1 MTKIIV
7 DEKKRVVTAIIRNA
21 HHTVVGHAYCRKGDE
36 FSYEKGR
43 DLALARAKANMNR
56 ANINYYKKMM
66 NAHLGQAE
74 AFRLMMVS
82 AQAKQVIFDDAKK
95 QVYDCLSGTQQMN
108 SVKKESIPTPV
119 AHQVHVV
126 QGDNVIDAL
135 LGTLAAV
142 EDSRRLVRDVREGV
156 QELAR
161 KTHERKNKKNR
172 HYDEKIDRVRSE
184 VKGRNRGAHR
194 HR

>member
-21 HHTVVGHAYCRKGDE
+21 HHTVVGNADCRNGDE

-82 AQAKQVIFDDAKK
+82 AQAKQVVFDDVKK
-95 QVYDCLSGTQQMN
+95 QVYDRLSCTHQSN
-108 SVKKESIPTPV
+108 HAKKKTDPAPV

-135 LGTLAAV
+135 LGTLTAI
-142 EDSRRLVRDVREGV
+142 EDTRRLTRDMSEGV

-161 KTHERKNKKNR
+161 KTRDGNKKNR
-172 HYDEKIDRVRSE
+172 RCGEMVGQSRAE
-184 VKGRNRGAHR
+184 VKGRKRNGHR

>member
-21 HHTVVGHAYCRKGDE
+21 HHTVVGHAYCRNGDE

-43 DLALARAKANMNR
+43 DLAFARAKANMNR

-82 AQAKQVIFDDAKK
+82 AQAKQVVFDDVKK
-95 QVYDCLSGTQQMN
+95 QVYDRLSGTHQSN
-108 SVKKESIPTPV
+108 HAKKKTDPAPV

-135 LGTLAAV
+135 LGTLTV
-142 EDSRRLVRDVREGV
+142 IEDTRRLTRDMSEGV

-161 KTHERKNKKNR
+161 KTRDGNKKNR
-172 HYDEKIDRVRSE
+172 RCGEMVGQSRAE
-184 VKGRNRGAHR
+184 VKGRKRNGHR

>member
-21 HHTVVGHAYCRKGDE
+21 HHTVVGHAYCRKNDE

-74 AFRLMMVS
+74 SFRLMMVG
-82 AQAKQVIFDDAKK
+82 AQAKQVVFDDVKK
-95 QVYDCLSGTQQMN
+95 QVYDRLSGTHQSN
-108 SVKKESIPTPV
+108 RVEKKTDSTPV

-126 QGDNVIDAL
+126 QGDNGIDAL
-135 LGTLAAV
+135 LGTLTAI
-142 EDSRRLVRDVREGV
+142 EDTRRLTRDVRGGV
-156 QELAR
+156 QELIR
-161 KTHERKNKKNR
+161 KTCGGKNKKNC
-172 HYDEKIDRVRSE
+172 HHDENVGRVRSE

>member
-21 HHTVVGHAYCRKGDE
+21 HHTVVGHAYCRKSDE

-74 AFRLMMVS
+74 SFRLMMVG
-82 AQAKQVIFDDAKK
+82 AQAKQVVFDDVKN
-95 QVYDCLSGTQQMN
+95 QVYDRLSGTHQSN
-108 SVKKESIPTPV
+108 RVEKKTDSAPV

-135 LGTLAAV
+135 LGTLTAI
-142 EDSRRLVRDVREGV
+142 EDTRRLTRDVSEGV
-156 QELAR
+156 QKLAR
-161 KTHERKNKKNR
+161 KTREGKNKKHWR
-172 HYDEKIDRVRSE
+172 CDENVGRVRSD
-184 VKGRNRGAHR
+184 VKGPNRGAHR

>member
-7 DEKKRVVTAIIRNA
+7 DEKKRVVTVILRNA

-43 DLALARAKANMNR
+43 ELALARAKANMNR

-74 AFRLMMVS
+74 SFRLMMVG
-82 AQAKQVIFDDAKK
+82 AQAKQVVFDDAKK
-95 QVYDCLSGTQQMN
+95 QVYERLSGTHQRN
-108 SVKKESIPTPV
+108 RVEKKIDPTSV

-135 LGTLAAV
+135 LGTLTAI
-142 EDSRRLVRDVREGV
+142 EDTRRLTRDVRGGV
-156 QELAR
+156 QELVR
-161 KTHERKNKKNR
+161 KTRGGKNKKNC
-172 HYDEKIDRVRSE
+172 HYDENVGRVRSE

>member
-43 DLALARAKANMNR
+43 DLALARANMNR

-82 AQAKQVIFDDAKK
+82 AQAKQVVFDDVKK
-95 QVYDCLSGTQQMN
+95 QVYDRLSGTHQSN
-108 SVKKESIPTPV
+108 RAEKKTDPAPV

-135 LGTLAAV
+135 LGTLSAI
-142 EDSRRLVRDVREGV
+142 EDTRRLSRDMSEGV

-161 KTHERKNKKNR
+161 KAREGKDKKNR
-172 HYDEKIDRVRSE
+172 RCDEMVGRVRAE
-184 VKGRNRGAHR
+184 VKHR
-194 HR
+194 KRSGHRSR

>member
-43 DLALARAKANMNR
+43 DLALARAKVNMNR

-74 AFRLMMVS
+74 SFRLMMVS
-82 AQAKQVIFDDAKK
+82 AQAKQVVFDDVKK
-95 QVYDCLSGTQQMN
+95 QVYDRLSGTHQSN
-108 SVKKESIPTPV
+108 RAEKKTASAPV

-135 LGTLAAV
+135 LGTLTAI
-142 EDSRRLVRDVREGV
+142 EDTRRLTRDMSEGV

-161 KTHERKNKKNR
+161 KTRDGNKKNR
-172 HYDEKIDRVRSE
+172 RCAEMVGRVSAE
-184 VKGRNRGAHR
+184 VKHQKRSGHR
-194 HR
+194 RR